1 MARLDGE
8 VAVPTK
14 CIGSECHLHYRGT
27 GTHPTCRKTVLL
39 GHLSARRDAGCV
51 CLDR

>member
-8 VAVPTK
+8 VAVSAK
-14 CIGSECHLHYRGT
+14 CTGSECHLHYRGT
-27 GTHPTCRKTVLL
+27 GTHLACRKTVLL
-39 GHLSARRDAGCV
+39 GHLSVRCYAGRV